1 MGDTYLHLS
10 RKVTV
15 TWSPQWRPP
24 WASGGGGQCEDGQD
38 GLVLTQTQNLL
49 LDSTSYSQCD
59 LDSPVHLSEPPSP
72 PL

>member
-38 GLVLTQTQNLL
+38 GLGF
-49 LDSTSYSQCD
+49 
-59 LDSPVHLSEPPSP
+59 
-72 PL
+72 